1 MFSLQKIM
9 VLIGILSAVWAA
21 FRFIGQLQKAQQERA
36 KVAQREAK
44 KQKQAQKQSDAGE
57 DAGTA
62 KAVELSACPKCG
74 DYVPGGKHIC

>member
-44 KQKQAQKQSDAGE
+44 KHKKGAGE
-57 DAGTA
+57 AKGTT
-62 KAVELSACPKCG
+62 KAVELSVCPKCG